1 MNGEM
6 ILNSSMVLAAFLII
20 FGLIYGIFS
29 NNQLKKRRE
38 MMAKLHQDLKVGSK
52 VMFSAGLIG
61 EVVELG
67 DEIVK
72 IRLADK
78 LVIEASRYAITEI
91 LPN

>member
-6 ILNSSMVLAAFLII
+6 ILNSSIVLAAFLIL
-20 FGLIYGIFS
+20 FGLIYSIFS

-38 MMAKLHQDLKVGSK
+38 IMKKLHENLKVGSK
-52 VMFSAGLIG
+52 VMFSAGLVG
-61 EVVELG
+61 EIVELG

-78 LVIEASRYAITEI
+78 LVIEASRFAITEI
-91 LPN
+91 L

>member
-6 ILNSSMVLAAFLII
+6 ILNSSIVLAAFLII
-20 FGLIYGIFS
+20 FGLFYGILS
-29 NNQLKKRRE
+29 NSQLKKRRE
-38 MMAKLHQDLKVGSK
+38 KMAKLHQELKVGSK

-61 EVVELG
+61 EIIELG

-78 LVIEASRYAITEI
+78 LVIEASRYAVTEI